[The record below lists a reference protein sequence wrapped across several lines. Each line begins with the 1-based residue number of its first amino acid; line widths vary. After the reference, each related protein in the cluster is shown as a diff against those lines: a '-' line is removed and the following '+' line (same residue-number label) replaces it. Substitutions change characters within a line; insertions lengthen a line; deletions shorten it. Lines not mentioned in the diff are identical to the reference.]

1 MGWNPYNLK
10 HMCSTKAWKKF
21 WREMALD
28 LDEGLRKAF
37 DEGKKVTIITVCKS
51 GRDRSTAN
59 AELMGHGFKEVY
71 GAETSVEHLC
81 DGQSGATAL
90 VEGASSAAGKSARK
104 KGSRPT
110 QTPSLCG
117 RSTCPRFGD
126 LKVPHPEARQRATL
140 QQVQVRR
147 QLW

>member
-1 MGWNPYNLK
+1 MI
-10 HMCSTKAWKKF
+10 
-21 WREMALD
+21 
-28 LDEGLRKAF
+28 
-37 DEGKKVTIITVCKS
+37 IITVCKS
-51 GRDRSTAN
+51 GRHRSTAN
-59 AELMGHGFKEVY
+59 AELTGHVFKEVY

-81 DGQSGATAL
+81 CAMGPTGATPV
-90 VEGASSAAGKSARK
+90 VEGASSAAGKSAMK